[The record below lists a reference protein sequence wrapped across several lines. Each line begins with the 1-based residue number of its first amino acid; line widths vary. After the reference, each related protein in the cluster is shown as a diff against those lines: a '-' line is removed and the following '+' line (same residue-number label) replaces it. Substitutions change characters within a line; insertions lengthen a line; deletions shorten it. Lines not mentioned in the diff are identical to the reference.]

1 MSTHATAG
9 EEPPTTSVRV
19 EAADDLTSWPTGRL
33 LSTAARLVEGAWAA
47 RLAEQGLT
55 HAGLMALHELG
66 QSQPLPVLE
75 LASRCQVTPQTMT
88 RTLDRLER
96 DGLVRR
102 ERAAGDRRRLDVT
115 RTDTG
120 AGVYARAADMSDAEP
135 VLLGDV
141 VDLPAIRAHLVAI
154 VDHLSPSHP
163 VDAGVPSQG

>member
-1 MSTHATAG
+1 MSTHATSG

-55 HAGLMALHELG
+55 HDGLMALHELG

-102 ERAAGDRRRLDVT
+102 ERAAGDRT
-115 RTDTG
+115 
-120 AGVYARAADMSDAEP
+120 
-135 VLLGDV
+135 
-141 VDLPAIRAHLVAI
+141 
-154 VDHLSPSHP
+154 
-163 VDAGVPSQG
+163 